1 MYKRRARS
9 MMMALAIVIIGM
21 IVVGEAV
28 LTGTGINR
36 PEVVATLTHQ
46 QAIAKYQWFVGQYG
60 KIRQADD
67 DLVYWRGQ
75 RDWYEQSFRYFF
87 GPDKTKWGQG
97 IQAQYA
103 IDMEKTDVTTLIAYR
118 NGLVQE
124 YNAQSA
130 AFDWAPFTGQ
140 PDQPPQLIQPT
151 Q

>member
-21 IVVGEAV
+21 VVVGVAV
-28 LTGTGINR
+28 KGKY
-36 PEVVATLTHQ
+36 PPPPPPTLTSE
-46 QAIAKYQWFVGQYG
+46 QAIAKYQWFVEQHG

-87 GPDKTKWGQG
+87 GPDKTKWGEG

-103 IDMEKTDVTTLIAYR
+103 VDMEKTDVTPLIAYR

-124 YNAQSA
+124 YNTQSA
-130 AFDWAPFTGQ
+130 AVDWAPFAGQ
-140 PDQPPQLIQPT
+140 PDLPPRSYPPT